1 MARKNIKAPN
11 SQSST
16 SQAPAAATSQH
27 HDGLSEWRERQ
38 RHIKEARVEQGR
50 RLQEKLQ
57 DMRAKGLLNNKKP
70 QTMSQVSG
78 LGKI

>member
-1 MARKNIKAPN
+1 MARKTSKSAN
-11 SQSST
+11 SQPST
-16 SQAPAAATSQH
+16 SQATTAAATS

-38 RHIKEARVEQGR
+38 RVIKEQRVEQGR